1 MAIHEKTTGFMAEF
15 RKFIARGN
23 VMDMAVGVIVG
34 GAFKAIA
41 DSLVA
46 DIINPI
52 LGIFAGNNDALA
64 SLAIQLPGGGALHGG
79 QLHQCGHQF
88 PHHGL
93 CGLLYR
99 QGPQP
104 LPPEG
109 GGRSSPASGPLCR
122 RETAHRDPRPAEG
135 AELIPN
141 RPGGVPPPPR
151 RDAALLF

>member
-15 RKFIARGN
+15 RKFIARN

-64 SLAIQLPGGGALHGG
+64 SLAIQLPGGGALMVGNFINAVINF
-79 QLHQCGHQF
+79 LD
-88 PHHGL
+88 HGL
-93 CGLLYR
+93 LAVFLVSSRPSTASTGRRRPLLPR
-99 QGPQP
+99 LRPP
-104 LPPEG
+104 LPKRNCSP
-109 GGRSSPASGPLCR
+109 RSATC
-122 RETAHRDPRPAEG
+122 
-135 AELIPN
+135 
-141 RPGGVPPPPR
+141 
-151 RDAALLF
+151 